1 MFEEQQ
7 GQSYVI
13 QNQSINSDTFTWKTY
28 NQTLQLNKYNLLE
41 LKLDLSDTTIYGT
54 KDYFLPLNESIN
66 RY

>member
-28 NQTLQLNKYNLLE
+28 NQTL
-41 LKLDLSDTTIYGT
+41 
-54 KDYFLPLNESIN
+54 
-66 RY
+66 

>member
-41 LKLDLSDTTIYGT
+41 LKFDLSDTTIYGT

>member
-41 LKLDLSDTTIYGT
+41 LKFDLSDTTIYGT
-54 KDYFLPLNESIN
+54 KDYFLTLNESIN